1 MTTPADID
9 QLLLGRENENLE
21 FKHAANSFDFEL
33 LLLKHL
39 ERFGPSSMKDLQD
52 VVPSSDRRSILK
64 ILNAL
69 KAAGKVLLEGEKR
82 GAKWRISGQ
91 NELKS
96 ATKPKA
102 SASSPPE
109 RRRQKSVK
117 THE

>member
-1 MTTPADID
+1 
-9 QLLLGRENENLE
+9 
-21 FKHAANSFDFEL
+21 
-33 LLLKHL
+33 
-39 ERFGPSSMKDLQD
+39 MKDLQD

-69 KAAGKVLLEGEKR
+69 KAAGKVLLEGAKR

-102 SASSPPE
+102 SASPPPA